1 MAWQSPQRV
10 AHLLS
15 MSRILTGIQSTGRP
29 HLGNLLGAILPAIEL
44 SKNPAN
50 ESLYF
55 IADLHSLT
63 TVRDPSVLRAN
74 TYAVAAAWLACGFDT
89 EKNLFYRQS
98 DVPQVTELTWYLSC
112 FTPYPMLA
120 NAHSFKDKSDK
131 LSDVNA
137 GLFTYPVLMA
147 ADILLYDAEVV
158 PVGKDQIQHLEIAR
172 DIASAF
178 NNRYGETLVEPQA
191 RVDAELMTIPGLD
204 GQKMSKSYGNIID
217 VFAPEKELLKTI
229 KSIIS
234 DSTPL
239 EAPKNPDTDTT
250 FKLYSLLASPAE
262 TEELRAKYLAGGY
275 GYGHAKQALYEL
287 ILRRF
292 ATERERFSFYMN
304 NLPEIDAQLAIG
316 AKRAQAYGA
325 GVLAKVRQKVG
336 YGQ

>member
-1 MAWQSPQRV
+1 
-10 AHLLS
+10 

-44 SKNPAN
+44 SKDPAN
-50 ESLYF
+50 DSLYF

-63 TVRDPSVLRAN
+63 TVRDPDLLRAN

-147 ADILLYDAEVV
+147 ADILLYDAEIV
-158 PVGKDQIQHLEIAR
+158 PVGKDQIQHLEIVR

-178 NNRYGETLVEPQA
+178 NARYGETLVLPEA
-191 RVDAELMTIPGLD
+191 RVDAQLMTIPGTD
-204 GQKMSKSYGNIID
+204 GAKMSKSYGNIID
-217 VFAPEKELLKTI
+217 IFLPEKDLLKAI
-229 KSIIS
+229 KTIIS

-239 EAPKNPDTDTT
+239 EAPKKPDEDTT
-250 FKLYSLLASPAE
+250 FKLYSLLATAE
-262 TEELRAKYLAGGY
+262 ETVAMRRNYEAGGY
-275 GYGHAKQALYEL
+275 GYGHAKKELYEL

-292 ATERERFSFYMN
+292 APERERFNFYMN
-304 NLPEIDAQLAIG
+304 NLPELDAQLAIG
-316 AKRAQAYGA
+316 AKRAREYGA

-336 YGQ
+336 YGA

>member
-1 MAWQSPQRV
+1 
-10 AHLLS
+10 

-50 ESLYF
+50 DSLYF

-63 TVRDPSVLRAN
+63 TVRDPEVLRAN

-147 ADILLYDAEVV
+147 ADILLYDADIV

-178 NNRYGETLVEPQA
+178 NNRYGETLVLPQA
-191 RVDAELMTIPGLD
+191 RADEQLMTIPGTD
-204 GQKMSKSYGNIID
+204 GAKMSKSYGNIID
-217 VFAPEKELLKTI
+217 IFLPEKDLLKAI
-229 KSIIS
+229 KTIIS

-239 EAPKNPDTDTT
+239 EAPKNPDTDVT
-250 FKLYSLLASPAE
+250 FKLYSLLATPAE
-262 TEELRAKYLAGGY
+262 IETMRANYLAGGY
-275 GYGHAKQALYEL
+275 GYGHAKKELYEV

-292 ATERERFSFYMN
+292 AGERERFDFYMN
-304 NLPEIDAQLAIG
+304 NLPELDAALAIG
-316 AKRAQAYGA
+316 AKRAQEYGA

-336 YGQ
+336 YGR